1 MENKEKGIS
10 VAEIF
15 KVVFN
20 RVWWVVGVTLAFLFV
35 FVIVVQFWY
44 NRENRVYTVTY
55 TIDFPGVENNI
66 YPDGSQFRYSVIIS
80 ADTLNTIVS
89 NNEEL
94 ADIDVDDMVA
104 NDNIQLTVSYVSA
117 DDSISGVEQNN
128 YVLTVS
134 AKYFSDNEQA
144 VTFLRAVAEY
154 PVKLAKQLVD
164 EIDVAAYLSIFDSAD
179 SFEAKISALVS
190 QRDYILAKYDEII
203 DAISGEY
210 MFNGSTLTKY
220 RAELEQIFDSA
231 DQQYLNYVLSTQYY
245 VLNDEEYSA
254 NAQAQI
260 NTIEKQ
266 IETNL
271 AKIEALIEQRENSSS
286 YYQEAFNTLIA
297 ELTTENV
304 ELSSQLEDI
313 YKTLEW
319 IESDSHDEDLE
330 NFLSLLNGYRSELY
344 EATQIFKTIYA
355 DYFENMCDV
364 TYSANKI
371 TVEGG
376 FNLVFAALV
385 GAIAGFVV
393 VSIVICV
400 IDLPAYLR
408 SRDGDGEEDSSDDDG
423 N

>member
-104 NDNIQLTVSYVSA
+104 NDNIQLSVSYVSA

-144 VTFLRAVAEY
+144 VAFLRAVAEY
-154 PVKLAKQLVD
+154 PVELAKQLVD

-231 DQQYLNYVLSTQYY
+231 DQQYLYYVLSTQYY

-344 EATQIFKTIYA
+344 EATRIFKTIYA

-385 GAIAGFVV
+385 GAIAGFIV

-408 SRDGDGEEDSSDDDG
+408 SRDGDGEENSSDDDG
-423 N
+423 K